1 MPYVSDPFTYAIME
15 NMEKKKKE
23 RKDYNFRDEYGWGS
37 KKAGSRLQSELEA
50 QAYDWEDSVAGSM
63 QRKGLEQAMQ
73 AMRGSQYGQRGM
85 PPAMAQRIA
94 AERAGQMALAGN
106 EQAQAQQARAQMML
120 GDWLQQE
127 AAGRR
132 QYQQAMLQRYLTE
145 MAQPSTAERIFGGV
159 LGVGGQV
166 LGAYLGNPGI
176 GTSGR

>member
-1 MPYVSDPFTYAIME
+1 MSWLLDKVQDLKVELA
-15 NMEKKKKE
+15 EKTQDKK
-23 RKDYNFRDEYGWGS
+23 DAWGTQ
-37 KKAGSRLQSELEA
+37 AEGRRLQQELEA

-73 AMRGSQYGQRGM
+73 AMRGTQYGQRGM

-132 QYQQAMLQRYLTE
+132 QYQQAMLQKHLTE

-166 LGAYLGNPGI
+166 LGAYLGNPG
-176 GTSGR
+176 R